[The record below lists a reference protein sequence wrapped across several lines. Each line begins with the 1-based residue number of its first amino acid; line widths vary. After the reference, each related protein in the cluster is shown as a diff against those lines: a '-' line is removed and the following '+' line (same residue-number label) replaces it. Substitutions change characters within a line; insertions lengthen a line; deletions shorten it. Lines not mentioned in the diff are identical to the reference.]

1 MSDQAWASIALDFI
15 TKLPES
21 KEPLTGAV
29 FDSIMVINDR
39 LTKFIHLTPYKEA
52 STAEDFAYAF
62 AKAIVVMHG
71 MPEEIISDRDK
82 LFTSQFWQSLTD
94 LIGTKH
100 KLSTAY
106 HPQTD
111 G

>member
-39 LTKFIHLTPYKEA
+39 LTKFIYLTPYKEA
-52 STAEDFAYAF
+52 STAEDFVYTF
-62 AKAIVVMHG
+62 VKTIVAMHG

-82 LFTSQFWQSLTD
+82 LFTS
-94 LIGTKH
+94 
-100 KLSTAY
+100 
-106 HPQTD
+106 
-111 G
+111 